1 MRRKILEIA
10 NKNTVVEVGVV
21 RVKKADGTEKIC
33 FYFGDKLVLE
43 TSLSRFDK
51 DKEKMA
57 DYGVYLS
64 IHFFLDL
71 ERKLQS

>member
-33 FYFGDKLVLE
+33 FYFGDKLGFN
-43 TSLSRFDK
+43 TRFSPK
-51 DKEKMA
+51 
-57 DYGVYLS
+57 
-64 IHFFLDL
+64 
-71 ERKLQS
+71 